1 MIELAPE
8 IYPILFAAGVAA
20 GIINTVAG
28 GGSVITLPILIFAG
42 LPPQVAN
49 ATNRIGLIAQNITA
63 IRQFRRNKVR
73 EWHLSWRL
81 TAVAA
86 VGAVLGVRLA
96 VFLPDARFNQ
106 VLGILMLALL
116 VLLLKAPKP
125 HLLAEGAPE
134 NAWEPLTRRGKAGLL
149 AGFFALGVY
158 AGFIQAGMGVMVLL
172 VLGYFLRIDLV
183 RGNYIKLVI
192 ILGLTFVALG
202 TFLQQGVQVE
212 WIAGFAVALGQMLG
226 AVIGTWVAISK
237 GERWIKAIMAVAI
250 VLSSAKLLGWIDML
264 EHWLRPG

>member
-1 MIELAPE
+1 MIDLAPQT
-8 IYPILFAAGVAA
+8 YFLLFAAGVAA

-42 LPPQVAN
+42 LPASVAN
-49 ATNRIGLIAQNITA
+49 ATNRIGLIAQNVTA
-63 IRQFRRNKVR
+63 IWQFRRHKVR

-81 TAVAA
+81 TLVAA
-86 VGAVLGVRLA
+86 AGAILGVRLA
-96 VFLPDARFNQ
+96 VFLPDESFNQ
-106 VLGILMLALL
+106 VLGYLMLALL

-125 HLLAEGAPE
+125 HLVSEGAPE
-134 NAWEPLTRRGKAGLL
+134 NPWEPLTTRAKAGLL

-192 ILGLTFVALG
+192 ILGLTFVALAV
-202 TFLQQGVQVE
+202 FLQQGVRVE

-226 AVIGTWVAISK
+226 AAIGTWVAVSK
-237 GERWIKAIMAVAI
+237 GERWIKGIMAVAI
-250 VLSSAKLLGWIDML
+250 VLSSAKLLGWLDAL
-264 EHWLRPG
+264 GRWLAPG